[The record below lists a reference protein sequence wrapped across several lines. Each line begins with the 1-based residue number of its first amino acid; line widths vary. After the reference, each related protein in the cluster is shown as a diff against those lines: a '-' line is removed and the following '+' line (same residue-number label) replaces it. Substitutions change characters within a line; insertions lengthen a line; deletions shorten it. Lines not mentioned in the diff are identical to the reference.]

1 MCLPGHMY
9 GSQKSDDSLMES
21 ALFTMW
27 IVGIEP
33 RLPGFVACASA
44 ETTSPCSPGCPE
56 VVVLLLRP
64 LTSE

>member
-1 MCLPGHMY
+1 M
-9 GSQKSDDSLMES
+9 KSEDSLVES

-44 ETTSPCSPGCPE
+44 ETTSPCSPGWPE
-56 VVVLLLRP
+56 VVVLLPRP
-64 LTSE
+64 PTTE